1 MRRINLAL
9 LALLQLGSARA
20 RSFSVHED
28 LQAFPQF
35 DVVFSDHWLFDRDA
49 KSLMSGAPP
58 QSTHTSELSRATA
71 HDGQGSQDDADE
83 GGNREYKVMKL
94 AGQEYLCTIP
104 VVQPASPENQT
115 ATELAKA
122 EEAKELSRATASGW
136 ELLGELDSRCLYFG
150 SGWWTYKFCKNREIV
165 QFHAA
170 GVTAPGQPPRRDQST
185 AEFVLGSVPAIPMS
199 SSHNQQR
206 DSETKP
212 LPAEVHVKGD
222 QRYLVQRLEGG
233 TICDLTGRERTIE
246 VQYHCVPGMK
256 EARISWIKEVTICA
270 YLMVVNTPKLCDDP
284 AFLPPKETTAN
295 PITCQLIVGNDATPP
310 LLDQKKS
317 KAEKAAA
324 QEGDDA
330 QVPLMAPVPDKVGDV
345 VVGGRKILST
355 GDEEGKPPVKL
366 NTPKDVFPDPAEDL
380 VELVAEAASK
390 TKGGKVEVLG
400 LDELAD
406 LEIDPQVISEM
417 REEIERLAGEHGWRI
432 DIVDL
437 GHEREIR
444 GYVDGDE
451 EGEPEG
457 EPKDKDKPKDK
468 SQEGSEERFKDEL

>member
-1 MRRINLAL
+1 M
-9 LALLQLGSARA
+9 G
-20 RSFSVHED
+20 
-28 LQAFPQF
+28 QF
-35 DVVFSDHWLFDRDA
+35 DVVFSDNWLFDRDA
-49 KSLMSGAPP
+49 KSLMSGVPP
-58 QSTHTSELSRATA
+58 QSTTHTSELSRATA
-71 HDGQGSQDDADE
+71 HDGQGSEGGGRDE
-83 GGNREYKVMKL
+83 GANREYKVMKL

-115 ATELAKA
+115 ATELARA

-136 ELLGELDSRCLYFG
+136 ELLGELNSRCLYFG

-206 DSETKP
+206 DTETKP
-212 LPAEVHVKGD
+212 LPAEVQVKGD

-310 LLDQKKS
+310 FLEQEES
-317 KAEKAAA
+317 KAEKAAV
-324 QEGDDA
+324 QGGDGES
-330 QVPLMAPVPDKVGDV
+330 VPLMAHVPDKVVGGV
-345 VVGGRKILST
+345 VVGGRNILSS

-366 NTPKDVFPDPAEDL
+366 NTPRNDVFPDPAGDVEDI

-390 TKGGKVEVLG
+390 TKGGKVEILG

-406 LEIDPQVISEM
+406 LEVDPQVIAEM

-437 GHEREIR
+437 GNEREIR
-444 GYVDGDE
+444 GYVEGQEEE
-451 EGEPEG
+451 EGERQDES
-457 EPKDKDKPKDK
+457 KDNKAKDK